1 MIWQEIQGVLQNL
14 HMHIGCLLG
23 LKLWWNAVLRIYI
36 FDNFALSC
44 LSKLVNFMAEH
55 LIINTIIF
63 S

>member
-1 MIWQEIQGVLQNL
+1 MIWQEIQGVLYKKKL

-44 LSKLVNFMAEH
+44 LSKLVSFMA
-55 LIINTIIF
+55 NT
-63 S
+63 